1 MGLLDNF
8 RPLVNPHLRS
18 PTLPDVQR
26 IIGGWR
32 FGLRPLWDPGW
43 RDPTMPDVQAIRRRG
58 LGFSLRPLEGEG
70 PNAPR
75 VELPPV
81 KTGAAA
87 IDQSRAKDLLQ
98 LFGRIEGERGIW
110 NSHWQ
115 EIADRTQAKPRGFTS
130 SVTAGTKKTD
140 RIFDATACLALG
152 RFTAAMESVVCPR
165 SERWHGLEPQ
175 DPALAND
182 PEVKAW
188 LEDLTD
194 LLFRIRYGARSAFAS
209 ETQECFNDLGAFGT
223 QVMMIDDIRNHRQVY
238 PKPTPIAYMAIP
250 LESHYIEENSLGQVD
265 RNYRVMKMD
274 ARQAAGQ
281 FGLENLP
288 ARIKDA
294 YEKKKG
300 DLWTFINFTSPTVD
314 YNEAAWDYRAM
325 PYTSCYVCRDEP
337 MIVEESGYRRNPY
350 AVARAVTNAGEIYG
364 RSPAMTLLPDIKML
378 NEVRKD
384 VLRASHLATRPPL
397 LVADDISALNV
408 TPDAINYGMVD
419 ENGRPRAMPL
429 HTGSDLHVGDETI
442 RDLRTSIND
451 GFYVTLFQILVDN
464 PQMTAY
470 EAALRAQEKG
480 QLLSPIM
487 GRQEQELLA
496 PVIENEIA
504 ILWDNGTILRTVGDM
519 PEALKEAGGEVKVIY
534 RNQLA
539 QFQRAPEATR
549 TLMAMQQLAPLA
561 AIDPSVMDGFDPDGV
576 RDVICDANGVPQ
588 RALRKPEDLKA
599 VREGRQQQ
607 IDAAQAVAAAPQIG
621 AAAKDLAAA
630 QATSQQAQPALPL
643 PA

>member
-1 MGLLDNF
+1 MALLDNF
-8 RPLVNPHLRS
+8 RPVDNPQLRR
-18 PTLPDVQR
+18 PTMPNVQR
-26 IIGGWR
+26 IISGWR
-32 FGLRPLWDPGW
+32 FGLRGLWDPGL
-43 RDPTMPDVQAIRRRG
+43 REPTRPDTQPIERKPF
-58 LGFSLRPLEGEG
+58 GFRLRPLEGE
-70 PNAPR
+70 APTPR
-75 VELPPV
+75 PELPPAP
-81 KTGAAA
+81 TGAAA

-98 LFGRIEGERGIW
+98 QFGRIESDRGIW
-110 NSHWQ
+110 NAHWQ
-115 EIADRTQAKPRGFTS
+115 EIADRIMAKPRGFTS
-130 SVTAGTKKTD
+130 SITPGGKRTD
-140 RIFDATACLALG
+140 KIFDATACLALG
-152 RFTAAMESVVCPR
+152 RFTSAMESVVCPR
-165 SERWHGLEPQ
+165 AERWHSLEPQ

-182 PEVKAW
+182 PDVKAW
-188 LEDLTD
+188 LEALTD
-194 LLFRIRYGARSAFAS
+194 LLFRVRYGARSAFAS
-209 ETQECFNDLGAFGT
+209 ETQECFTDLGGFGT
-223 QVMMIDDIRNHRQVY
+223 QVMMIDDIRNHRMLY
-238 PKPTPIAYMAIP
+238 PRPTPVVYMAIP

-265 RNYRVMKMD
+265 KNYRVMKMD
-274 ARQAAGQ
+274 ARQAAQ
-281 FGLENLP
+281 HFGLENLP
-288 ARIKDA
+288 KRIKEA
-294 YEKKKG
+294 YEKKAA
-300 DLWTFINFTSPTVD
+300 DLWTFIHFTYPTVD
-314 YNEAAWDYRAM
+314 YDAAAWDHRAM

-337 MIVEESGYRRNPY
+337 MIVEEAGYRRNPY
-350 AVARAVTNAGEIYG
+350 AVARAVTSAGEIYG

-384 VLRASHLATRPPL
+384 ILRASHLATRPPL

-419 ENGRPRAMPL
+419 ENGRARAMPL
-429 HTGSDLHVGDETI
+429 HTGADLHVGDETI

-504 ILWDNGTILRTVGDM
+504 ILWDNGTILRSIGDM
-519 PEALKEAGGEVKVIY
+519 PDVLKEAGGSIKVVY

-549 TLMAMQQLAPLA
+549 TLMAMQQLTPLA
-561 AIDPSVMDGFDPDGV
+561 AIDPTVMDGFDPDGV
-576 RDVICDANGVPQ
+576 RDVICEANGVPQ
-588 RALRKPEDLKA
+588 KALRKPEDIKK

-607 IDAAQAVAAAPQIG
+607 IDASQAVAAAPQLG
-621 AAAKDLAAA
+621 AAAKDLAMAN
-630 QATSQQAQPALPL
+630 ATSQQAQPALPL